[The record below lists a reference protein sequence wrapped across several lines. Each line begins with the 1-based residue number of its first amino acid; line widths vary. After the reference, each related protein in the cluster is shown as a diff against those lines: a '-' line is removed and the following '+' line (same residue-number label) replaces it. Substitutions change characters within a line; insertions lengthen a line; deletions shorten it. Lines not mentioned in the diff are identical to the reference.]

1 MLPGTFMYRSV
12 YTTDTFIIRS
22 QIDYNTLAHYVNIFV
37 VKCAKKVT
45 GTRTELSV
53 LL

>member
-1 MLPGTFMYRSV
+1 MYRSI

-22 QIDYNTLAHYVNIFV
+22 QIDYNTLVRYVNIFV

-45 GTRTELSV
+45 GMRAELSV